1 MKFRKQAHSV
11 YYSRYHLVFA
21 TRFRRKVLKARMG
34 RYLCILMQAINR
46 RHPEI
51 EIIEVN
57 TDEDHVHLLVS
68 IALKMAVSEAV
79 RILKA
84 NNARPM
90 YKRFPFLEKVYYDG
104 DRGIWSDGY
113 FMSTA
118 GINEDIIRNYILHQ
132 EQEDSGQVQLD
143 L

>member
-1 MKFRKQAHSV
+1 
-11 YYSRYHLVFA
+11 
-21 TRFRRKVLKARMG
+21 MG
-34 RYLCILMQAINR
+34 QYLCVLMQAINR

-57 TDEDHVHLLVS
+57 TDEDHVHVLVS
-68 IALKMAVSEAV
+68 IAPKTAVSETV

-84 NNARPM
+84 NTARM
-90 YKRFPFLEKVYYDG
+90 YKRFPFLEKVYYDN

-113 FMSTA
+113 LMSTV
-118 GINEDIIRNYILHQ
+118 GVNEKVVRNYIEHQ
-132 EQEDSGQVQLD
+132 GREDSGQVELE

>member
-1 MKFRKQAHSV
+1 
-11 YYSRYHLVFA
+11 
-21 TRFRRKVLKARMG
+21 MG
-34 RYLCILMQAINR
+34 RYLCILMQAIPR
-46 RHPEI
+46 CHPEI

-68 IALKMAVSEAV
+68 IAPKTAVSEAV

-84 NNARPM
+84 NTARPM
-90 YKRFPFLEKVYYDG
+90 YKRFPFLEKVYYDN

-118 GINEDIIRNYILHQ
+118 GINEDIIRNYIKHQ
-132 EQEDSGQVQLD
+132 GQEDSGQVQLD